1 MNNQEMINRI
11 SHANDTARK
20 LSLTLIPVMRDLSS
34 YTTPDLIIKK
44 NMDLAD
50 SLMKFINDS
59 EELQAMLQQV
69 EEVA

>member
-59 EELQAMLQQV
+59 EELQVMLQQV